1 MNNRKTIEVL
11 NSLIIINN
19 YRIQGYK
26 TASEET
32 KENYLKAL
40 FGQFCS
46 TSLKCK
52 QELVN
57 EVNGLNGEV
66 ADVTFTSE
74 IFYRVWID
82 GKAALTCND
91 RKAILKSCEICENI
105 VINVYKNALK
115 GDLEHLNAG
124 MKHLINNQ
132 LSFLNADKNLIKL
145 MLVTV
150 AVA

>member
-1 MNNRKTIEVL
+1 MNNKKTIEVL

-32 KENYLKAL
+32 RENYLKAL

-57 EVNGLNGEV
+57 AVNGLNGEV
-66 ADVTFTSE
+66 ADVTLTSG
-74 IFYRVWID
+74 IFYREWMD
-82 GKAALTCND
+82 AKAALTCND
-91 RKAILKSCEICENI
+91 RKAILKSCELGEDIAI
-105 VINVYKNALK
+105 SVYKNVLK
-115 GDLEHLNAG
+115 DDLEYLNTG
-124 MKHLINNQ
+124 QQNLITNQ
-132 LSFLNADKNLIKL
+132 ISFLNADHNLIKL
-145 MLVTV
+145 MLVTM